1 MVTLG
6 DLPMTCVRP
15 NAPADEPATLETT
28 TVKLLLS
35 VAALAGSL
43 GLLLSDWA
51 GQAFPY
57 L

>member
-1 MVTLG
+1 MDV
-6 DLPMTCVRP
+6 
-15 NAPADEPATLETT
+15 ETK

-35 VAALAGSL
+35 LAALTGSL

>member
-1 MVTLG
+1 M
-6 DLPMTCVRP
+6 
-15 NAPADEPATLETT
+15 T
-28 TVKLLLS
+28 TVKILLS
-35 VAALAGSL
+35 VAVLVGTL

>member
-1 MVTLG
+1 
-6 DLPMTCVRP
+6 
-15 NAPADEPATLETT
+15 LETT

>member
-1 MVTLG
+1 MAQLRASHYLWRTG
-6 DLPMTCVRP
+6 DIAR
-15 NAPADEPATLETT
+15 DEETRA
-28 TVKLLLS
+28 VKIVIS